1 MRLFFYP
8 HKYLRDRHLDTIRR
22 WSLNEVVNRES
33 ALKNCGAQ
41 VAEKV
46 ATSAKIRRS
55 WKQIIPLIN
64 IKLRPKDAPPD
75 SVIYVWG
82 GLIATGKFIVD
93 LDNPYSLVGY
103 NPSAMTLW
111 RHVIGMVLRSSRC
124 LQIRCISEACRK
136 AVGELYGKSVFDKA
150 VVVYPYL
157 TQEVATVNQTV
168 TDGPRYLFVGTQFL
182 IKGGPEL
189 LLAFRRVRLRIPNA
203 RLDIVTHLPSDYKLL
218 ADQEGVIVHKA
229 NLSRNEVW
237 SKFMRNAD
245 ILVHPSY
252 MESFGMVVLEAISHG
267 MAVVA
272 NDVYAHREMIIH
284 GENGLLL
291 EPPVYY
297 WKGVLAGPLFLNQF
311 NAGAFIKKFDKNA
324 YVAQLA
330 DAMVVVGEDP
340 GHLLA
345 CRQRSCARFNEMMSY
360 TAQGPSEIRQK

>member
-22 WSLNEVVNRES
+22 WNLSEVINHEI
-33 ALKNCGAQ
+33 ALGVRGAQ
-41 VAEKV
+41 VAEKD

-55 WKQIIPLIN
+55 WKQKIPLVN
-64 IKLRPKDAPPD
+64 IKLRPKEAPPD
-75 SVIYVWG
+75 AVIYVWG
-82 GLIATGKFIVD
+82 ALIATGRFIVD

-103 NPSAMTLW
+103 NPFAMNIW
-111 RHVIGMVLRSSRC
+111 RHAIGMILRSSRC
-124 LQIRCISEACRK
+124 QQIRCISEACRR
-136 AVGELYGKSVFDKA
+136 AVGELYGKSVLDKA
-150 VVVYPYL
+150 VVVYPCL
-157 TQEVATVNQTV
+157 AQEIVNVNQTAA
-168 TDGPRYLFVGTQFL
+168 DGPRYLFIGTQFL

-218 ADQEGVIVHKA
+218 AEQEGVEVHKA

-237 SKFMRNAD
+237 SKFMQNAD

-252 MESFGMVVLEAISHG
+252 MESFGMVILEAISHG
-267 MAVVA
+267 LAVVA
-272 NDVYAHREMIIH
+272 NDVYAHREMIID

-311 NAGAFIKKFDKNA
+311 NAGAFIKKFDKGA

-330 DAMVVVGEDP
+330 DAMVAVGEDP
-340 GHLLA
+340 GRLLA
-345 CRQRSCARFNEMMSY
+345 YRQRSCARFNQMMSF
-360 TAQGPSEIRQK
+360 AAPGPEEI